1 MTSPSKVEFIDTQI
15 CACGNKSTVGITK
28 TPPPSRTAKSIVEAR
43 INITFRPSRMG
54 LLPLY
59 IGCCLM
65 FGATAVLCCHP
76 TIHSIYYIYIYLFVC
91 VCLYSPHITTLFGV
105 SLRLF
110 HTQFFWLLHM
120 HHTIIATV
128 PATSEVSFLHI
139 SKKYITHIIKLL
151 HSWFNN
157 SSQSGFVPHTS
168 TFATLNEH
176 MSIVRLVKR
185 TVP

>member
-1 MTSPSKVEFIDTQI
+1 MHVAIKALWGLQRHHPHRVRPNPSWKLALTLHFDHPEWGCYHCILGVVFCLAQLLSYVVSPPFI
-15 CACGNKSTVGITK
+15 N
-28 TPPPSRTAKSIVEAR
+28 
-43 INITFRPSRMG
+43 
-54 LLPLY
+54 
-59 IGCCLM
+59 
-65 FGATAVLCCHP
+65 
-76 TIHSIYYIYIYLFVC
+76 YIYIYIYVC
-91 VCLYSPHITTLFGV
+91 VCLPHITTLFGV

-185 TVP
+185 TVPWTPHIPFVKPNWGQ